1 MSALALF
8 QFSFFRGPGG
18 LDPENGRAGSR
29 EARRARGKGVA
40 RIVPSRVSV
49 TPRYRSLQA
58 LLRCPDTVIN
68 PSDERDKGKGQRHDK
83 READGLIAM
92 SLSEIDSRVRK
103 QSGCAD
109 EIPIGLL
116 YPKP

>member
-92 SLSEIDSRVRK
+92 SPLRNRFPGAQTVRLR
-103 QSGCAD
+103 GRNTNWAP
-109 EIPIGLL
+109 IP
-116 YPKP
+116 